1 VSQSRLVPL
10 PPHPCERPS
19 TARTAQDEL
28 RKPGAFALPLRLFIG
43 VGWLR
48 AFAEKLA
55 DPGWR
60 DGSSLHV
67 FLAGQIDDGQV
78 SFSLYL
84 ALMRDV
90 FMPGERLLDWTIS
103 IRQLLAGIALVT
115 GTLTNAALLGGI
127 FMNLN
132 FMLAGRPDP
141 SAFYLIIQSALL
153 FTNAGATLGV
163 DGWLS
168 RNFRLD
174 RHHPILGVAIAR
186 HRPCR
191 THLTL
196 QRRCCLLVAA
206 LSLGC
211 AGFGLAF
218 GRDFSAGGSVK
229 DPALVLVVLALTWAV
244 SAAIGYVQ
252 CAVPRPRPRLAIRA
266 LPVFVEAI
274 ESDRTLQ
281 AVASGASRGHH

>member
-1 VSQSRLVPL
+1 VNGRLQ
-10 PPHPCERPS
+10 H
-19 TARTAQDEL
+19 EL
-28 RKPGAFALPLRLFIG
+28 RKTNCASLAPSPCRCDCSSASVGSAL
-43 VGWLR
+43 
-48 AFAEKLA
+48 AEKLA

-103 IRQLLAGIALVT
+103 IGQLLAGIALVT

-168 RNFRLD
+168 RHFRLD
-174 RHHPILGVAIAR
+174 RRHPILGVAIAR

-206 LSLGC
+206 S
-211 AGFGLAF
+211 
-218 GRDFSAGGSVK
+218 RSAV
-229 DPALVLVVLALTWAV
+229 VVLDLRSVAI
-244 SAAIGYVQ
+244 SAPA
-252 CAVPRPRPRLAIRA
+252 A
-266 LPVFVEAI
+266 
-274 ESDRTLQ
+274 
-281 AVASGASRGHH
+281 ASRIQHWCLSSLP